1 MIKTYTDEAA
11 ARADRDAMLAAT
23 DWTQLPDAERRIT
36 HLCVEQYQRYRAEVY
51 AAKHQSG
58 WPLTVDWPD
67 APALERQEDVT
78 SPGIEPM
85 EL

>member
-11 ARADRDAMLAAT
+11 ARADRDSMLAAT

-36 HLCVEQYQRYRAEVY
+36 RLCVENYQRYRAEVY

-78 SPGIEPM
+78 SPSIAPM
-85 EL
+85 EV

>member
-1 MIKTYTDEAA
+1 MMTQYADEAA
-11 ARADRDAMLAAT
+11 ARAARDAKLAAT

-36 HLCVEQYQRYRAEVY
+36 HLCVEQYQRYRRDVY

-67 APALERQEDVT
+67 EPELKRQEDVIASGT
-78 SPGIEPM
+78 EP
-85 EL
+85 EII